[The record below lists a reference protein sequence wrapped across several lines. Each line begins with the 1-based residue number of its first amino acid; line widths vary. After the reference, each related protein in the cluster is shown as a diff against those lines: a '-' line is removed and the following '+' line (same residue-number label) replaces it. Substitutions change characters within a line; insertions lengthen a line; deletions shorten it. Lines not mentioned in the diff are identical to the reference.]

1 MVTSDV
7 QAQDPPGAGTRTLG
21 RHLLEAYRTFGISV
35 GIPGLVCGALL
46 WVLTVLGDSDSGEGW
61 GFLVAWALGI
71 LVAVAL
77 SFVLHIVIARRRR
90 LGWVH
95 ALAVIPLAIAGV
107 WFAGAGSLP
116 GSDLAVPTIV
126 TALAAPAVVGLLTA
140 PGLARRSRWLAAGA
154 AVLLLGLTT
163 VADRAVIGA
172 LDLADV
178 RDQAAACSGI
188 TLLAPPPGSPWVPRD
203 ISCTEG
209 SAQIALRQG
218 SDTDHEVLVM
228 LDPPGSPYFEGE
240 PLVHGSYVT
249 IEGSD
254 LLGVP
259 EEEFVASLEPVT
271 ADEFA
276 QRACG
281 VCQVFQNLAG

>member
-1 MVTSDV
+1 MVTSD
-7 QAQDPPGAGTRTLG
+7 AKAEDPPGAETRTLG

-35 GIPGLVCGALL
+35 GIPGLAFGAFAG
-46 WVLTVLGDSDSGEGW
+46 VLAVMEDLDSGEGW
-61 GFLVAWALGI
+61 GFLVAWALGL
-71 LVAVAL
+71 LVAL
-77 SFVLHIVIARRRR
+77 TLTFVLHIAIARRRR

-107 WFAGAGSLP
+107 WFAGAGALP
-116 GSDLAVPTIV
+116 GSDRAIPMIV

-163 VADRAVIGA
+163 VADRAVLGV
-172 LDLADV
+172 LHLADV
-178 RDQAAACSGI
+178 RDQAAACPEI

-203 ISCTEG
+203 IGCAEG

-218 SDTDHEVLVM
+218 HDADHEVLVI
-228 LDPPGSPYFEGE
+228 LDPPGSPFFDGE

-281 VCQVFQNLAG
+281 VCQVFQNRAG

>member
-35 GIPGLVCGALL
+35 GIPGLVCGAFL
-46 WVLTVLGDSDSGEGW
+46 WVLTVLDDSASGEGW
-61 GFLVAWALGI
+61 GFLVAWVLGI

-77 SFVLHIVIARRRR
+77 SFVLHIVIARRRG

-116 GSDLAVPTIV
+116 GSDLTVPTIV

-178 RDQAAACSGI
+178 RDQAAACPGI

-203 ISCTEG
+203 INCTEG

-218 SDTDHEVLVM
+218 YDADDEVLVM

-276 QRACG
+276 RRACG
-281 VCQVFQNLAG
+281 VCQVFQNRAG

>member
-7 QAQDPPGAGTRTLG
+7 QAQEPLGAETKTLG
-21 RHLLEAYRTFGISV
+21 RHLLDAYRTFGISV
-35 GIPGLVCGALL
+35 GIPGLACGAFLG
-46 WVLTVLGDSDSGEGW
+46 VLIVSYDSGSGDGW
-61 GFLVAWALGI
+61 GYLIAWGLGI

-77 SFVLHIVIARRRR
+77 SFVLHIVIARRLR
-90 LGWVH
+90 LGWVQ

-107 WFAGAGSLP
+107 WFAGAWAWP
-116 GSDLAVPTIV
+116 GSDMALPMIV

-163 VADRAVIGA
+163 VADRAVIGVLHQA
-172 LDLADV
+172 EV
-178 RDQAAACSGI
+178 RAQAAACPGI

-203 ISCTEG
+203 VLCTEG

-218 SDTDHEVLVM
+218 YDADHEVLVM
-228 LDPPGSPYFEGE
+228 LDPPGSPFFDGE

-249 IEGSD
+249 VEYSD

-259 EEEFVASLEPVT
+259 EEEFVASLVPVT

-276 QRACG
+276 QRTCG
-281 VCQVFQNLAG
+281 VCQVFQNPVG